1 MISKDK
7 SILLGTLTKPHG
19 TKGSLLLRIRDLKAE
34 EFKDRGS
41 VFVEI
46 DGLLVPF
53 FLEEYLIKTSD
64 SAVIKLEGVI
74 SETKAREFTGHEVYI
89 NQNQVSRK
97 PGKLRGTMGIRNYS
111 VTDRK
116 LGFIG
121 LATGII
127 EVANNPQLVVKTGD
141 KEYLVPAHKDIIL
154 EINDKEKA
162 IRIDAPD
169 GLFEI

>member
-1 MISKDK
+1 MISKDI

-34 EFKDRGS
+34 EFKDKGS

-53 FLEEYLIKTSD
+53 FLEEYSIKSSD
-64 SAVIKLEGVI
+64 SAVIRLQGVL
-74 SETKAREFTGHEVYI
+74 SETKAREFAGHQVYI
-89 NQNQVSRK
+89 NQNQVKRN
-97 PGKLRGTMGIRNYS
+97 PGKSGVPTGIRNYT

-127 EVANNPQLVVKTGD
+127 EVANNPQLIVQAGD
-141 KEYLVPAHKDIIL
+141 KEYLVPAHENIIL